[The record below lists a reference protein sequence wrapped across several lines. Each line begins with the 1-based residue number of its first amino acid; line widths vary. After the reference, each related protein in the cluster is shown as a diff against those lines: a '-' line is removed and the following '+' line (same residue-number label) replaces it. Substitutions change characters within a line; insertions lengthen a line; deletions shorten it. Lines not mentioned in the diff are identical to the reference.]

1 MGWFVNLLKISIR
14 LPSSWTA
21 TSIWPSMT
29 GKPPGMS
36 SSHSVMTQQVA
47 QQVTGQVTKANRGPP
62 NTPGTPQQ
70 GPCLWAPLQQPPFC
84 MNFLTL
90 SGNVSFDYLHTTWGL
105 TTVTSRRHPL
115 NYDPKAMGGG
125 CPTLFLG
132 ENNHMP
138 SLLSKTCDSNA
149 KPLLGFSNA
158 KNLLCTDNSNL
169 RMSSWEHTL
178 EFSLVGKHRASLR
191 TEAAQVIRADWI
203 WCPKFLTLV
212 YSCWEIFSKFHCS
225 IQHFDICPN
234 ISQKRQG

>member
-125 CPTLFLG
+125 G
-132 ENNHMP
+132 AQH
-138 SLLSKTCDSNA
+138 
-149 KPLLGFSNA
+149 
-158 KNLLCTDNSNL
+158 
-169 RMSSWEHTL
+169 SSWEKIITCPLSYQKHVTL
-178 EFSLVGKHRASLR
+178 MQSHYLDSAMPKIYS
-191 TEAAQVIRADWI
+191 AQ
-203 WCPKFLTLV
+203 T
-212 YSCWEIFSKFHCS
+212 
-225 IQHFDICPN
+225 IQT
-234 ISQKRQG
+234 